1 MVLEAGTVGV
11 SLERQRRGWGGVPG
25 AENAHFLQVGA
36 GFTVCSCEVSLSS
49 SFMIFFFSRLDIL
62 LFKK

>member
-11 SLERQRRGWGGVPG
+11 GLERQRRGWGGVPG

-36 GFTVCSCEVSLSS
+36 GDTGSGVPF
-49 SFMIFFFSRLDIL
+49 
-62 LFKK
+62 